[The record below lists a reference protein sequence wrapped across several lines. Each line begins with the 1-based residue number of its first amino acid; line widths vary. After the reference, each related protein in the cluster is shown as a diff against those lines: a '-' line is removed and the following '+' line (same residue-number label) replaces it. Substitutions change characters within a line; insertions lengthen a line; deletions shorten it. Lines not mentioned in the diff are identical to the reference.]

1 VKYLAW
7 LRLVGKDMNSIA
19 DMITII
25 RNGYLAR
32 KQSVELPNSK
42 IKNEIAKKLNQL
54 EFLESVGV
62 KGRTLKL
69 GLRYEND
76 QPAIRSIK
84 TISKPSLRVYTSAE
98 AMPRILRGLGEVV
111 VSTPK
116 GILAGYEAKKAKVGG
131 ELILKVW

>member
-1 VKYLAW
+1 MKYLAW
-7 LRLVGKDMNSIA
+7 LRLVGKDMNNIA

-42 IKNEIAKKLNQL
+42 MKNEIAKKLNQL
-54 EFLESVGV
+54 GFLESVDV

>member
-1 VKYLAW
+1 
-7 LRLVGKDMNSIA
+7 
-19 DMITII
+19 
-25 RNGYLAR
+25 
-32 KQSVELPNSK
+32 
-42 IKNEIAKKLNQL
+42 
-54 EFLESVGV
+54 
-62 KGRTLKL
+62 LKL

>member
-1 VKYLAW
+1 
-7 LRLVGKDMNSIA
+7 MNNIA

-42 IKNEIAKKLNQL
+42 MKNEIAKKLNQL
-54 EFLESVGV
+54 GFLESVDV

>member
-1 VKYLAW
+1 
-7 LRLVGKDMNSIA
+7 MNSIA

-42 IKNEIAKKLNQL
+42 MKNEIAKKLNQL
-54 EFLESVGV
+54 GFLESVDV

>member
-1 VKYLAW
+1 
-7 LRLVGKDMNSIA
+7 MNSIA
-19 DMITII
+19 DMTTII

-42 IKNEIAKKLNQL
+42 MKNEVAKKLNQL
-54 EFLESVGV
+54 GFLESVDV

>member
-1 VKYLAW
+1 VKYPVW

-19 DMITII
+19 DMTTII

-42 IKNEIAKKLNQL
+42 MKNEVAKKLNQL
-54 EFLESVGV
+54 GFLESVNV
-62 KGRTLKL
+62 KERTLKL

-76 QPAIRSIK
+76 QPAIRCIE

-116 GILAGYEAKKAKVGG
+116 GILAGYEAKKAKSGG

>member
-1 VKYLAW
+1 
-7 LRLVGKDMNSIA
+7 MNSIA
-19 DMITII
+19 NMTTII
-25 RNGYLAR
+25 RNGYLAH

-54 EFLESVGV
+54 GFLESIESN
-62 KGRTLKL
+62 GRTLKL
-69 GLRYEND
+69 GLRYDNN
-76 QPAIRSIK
+76 QPAIRGIK

-98 AMPRILRGLGEVV
+98 EMPRILRGLGEVV

-116 GILAGYEAKKAKVGG
+116 GILAGHEAKKAKAGG

>member
-1 VKYLAW
+1 MKYPVW
-7 LRLVGKDMNSIA
+7 LKPVGKNMNSIA

-42 IKNEIAKKLNQL
+42 MKKEIARKLNQL
-54 EFLESVGV
+54 GFLESVDT
-62 KGRTLKL
+62 KGRILKL
-69 GLRYEND
+69 ELRYEND
-76 QPAIRSIK
+76 QPAIRGIE
-84 TISKPSLRVYTSAE
+84 TISKPSLRVYTSVE
-98 AMPRILRGLGEVV
+98 AMPRILRGLGEVI

-116 GILAGYEAKKAKVGG
+116 GILAGYESKKAKVGG

>member
-7 LRLVGKDMNSIA
+7 LRLVGKDMNNIA

-42 IKNEIAKKLNQL
+42 MKNEIAKKLNQL
-54 EFLESVGV
+54 GFLESVDV